1 MRRIAELD
9 GLRGIAAIAIV
20 AFHYSYPGILYEKFL
35 YIGHTSLD
43 LFFVLSG
50 FLISSII
57 LSHVEQKGFLR
68 AFYIRRG
75 LRIYPIYYLVVA
87 AYTVLIAIRPDMG
100 HLRAAPYYWTFT
112 QNIQHYWF
120 GESPILSYALSP
132 TWSLAVEEQFYI
144 AWPLLIGLL
153 GRRWMV
159 PAALASIGLAIGA
172 RLGGFGPQILITNCD
187 GFAFGGLLAVAL
199 SGRPAGLD
207 GSRRLSAGFAVVGIA
222 TLLYLVFGLQL
233 GGGAP
238 FEPEGR
244 VAVALYKSVVACFF
258 ACVIGLAVCFEG
270 HPALAPLR
278 ARWLCYVGTISY
290 GIYLYHLTAI
300 VIASAFVAKLH
311 LRPELLGFVFAP
323 ALCLAISAASWAW
336 IEKPCLR
343 LKDRFKYAASRTKTP
358 IEAPASPRTATVPSR
373 ELDPGAVS

>member
-20 AFHYSYPGILYEKFL
+20 AFHYSYPGILYDKFL
-35 YIGHTSLD
+35 YIGNISLD

-68 AFYIRRG
+68 AFYFRRG
-75 LRIYPIYYLVVA
+75 LRIYPIYYLIVV
-87 AYTVLIAIRPDMG
+87 AYTVLVVIRPDLG

-112 QNIQHYWF
+112 QNLQQYWF
-120 GESPILSYALSP
+120 AAAPLLSNPLSP

-144 AWPLLIGLL
+144 AWPLLIGCL

-159 PAALASIGLAIGA
+159 PAALASIALAIGA
-172 RLGGFGPQILITNCD
+172 RFVGFGPRLLITNCD

-199 SGRPAGLD
+199 AGRPAWLN
-207 GSRRLSAGFAVVGIA
+207 GSRRLSTGFAVVGIA
-222 TLLYLVFGLQL
+222 ILLYLVFGLRL
-233 GGGAP
+233 GGGAA

-244 VAVALYKSVVACFF
+244 VAVALYKSIVACFF
-258 ACVIGLAVCFEG
+258 VCVIGLAVCCEG

-278 ARWLCYVGTISY
+278 ARWLGYIGTISY
-290 GIYLYHLTAI
+290 GVYLYHLTALA
-300 VIASAFVAKLH
+300 IAGAVVKKLH

-343 LKDRFKYAASRTKTP
+343 LKDRFKYGASRAKTP
-358 IEAPASPRTATVPSR
+358 IEAPAGPRTAPVPSR

>member
-20 AFHYSYPGILYEKFL
+20 AFHYSYPGILYDKFL
-35 YIGHTSLD
+35 YIGHISLD

-57 LSHVEQKGFLR
+57 LCHVEQKGFLR
-68 AFYIRRG
+68 AFYFRRG
-75 LRIYPIYYLVVA
+75 LRIYPIYYLIVG
-87 AYTVLIAIRPDMG
+87 AYTVLVALRPDMG
-100 HLRAAPYYWTFT
+100 DLRAAPYYWTFT

-120 GESPILSYALSP
+120 TDAPLLSYALSP

-144 AWPLLIGLL
+144 AWPLLIGCL

-159 PAALASIGLAIGA
+159 PAALASIALAIGA
-172 RLGGFGPQILITNCD
+172 RFVGFGSQILITNCD

-199 SGRPAGLD
+199 AGRPTGLD
-207 GSRRLSAGFAVVGIA
+207 GSRRLAGVFAVVGVA
-222 TLLYLVFGLQL
+222 TLLYLVFGLRL
-233 GGGAP
+233 GGGGA

-244 VAVALYKSVVACFF
+244 VAVALYKSIVACFF
-258 ACVIGLAVCFEG
+258 ACVIGLAVCHEG
-270 HPALAPLR
+270 HPVLAPLR
-278 ARWLCYVGTISY
+278 ARWLGYIGTISY
-290 GIYLYHLTAI
+290 GVYLYHLTAI
-300 VIASAFVAKLH
+300 VIASIFVTKLH
-311 LRPELLGFVFAP
+311 LRPELLGLVFAP

-343 LKDRFKYAASRTKTP
+343 LKDRFKYGASRTKTP
-358 IEAPASPRTATVPSR
+358 IEPAASPRTAPVPER
-373 ELDPGAVS
+373 ELDPDPVS